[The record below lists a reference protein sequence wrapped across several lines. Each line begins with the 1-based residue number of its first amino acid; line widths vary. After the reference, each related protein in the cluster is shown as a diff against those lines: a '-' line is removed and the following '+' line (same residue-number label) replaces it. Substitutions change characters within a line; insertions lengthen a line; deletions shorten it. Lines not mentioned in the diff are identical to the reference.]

1 MNLDWEGLVVGFE
14 SRSHQITHFLD
25 RQTGDVVQV
34 VETRE
39 PGRHAELS
47 ASPRY
52 LALPRDRGERGAG
65 EMELFLGEIEDEKA
79 RADLR
84 AALGADDPAS
94 AYRDALRAHP
104 REESRFFQFKERRA
118 RERAEEWLAQMGI
131 PFEKKPPTVRAS
143 RDFPGG
149 HPPGR

>member
-25 RQTGDVVQV
+25 RETGDVIQV
-34 VETRE
+34 VEARD

-47 ASPRY
+47 SSSRY
-52 LALPRDRGERGAG
+52 AALPKDRGERGAG
-65 EMELFLGEIEDEKA
+65 EMELYLSEVENESA

-84 AALGADDPAS
+84 RALTAGDPAA
-94 AYRDALRAHP
+94 AYREALLAHP
-104 REESRFFQFKERRA
+104 QEEGKFFQFKQRRA
-118 RERAEEWLAQMGI
+118 RERAEEWLGSLGI
-131 PFEKKPPTVRAS
+131 AFERKAPVVKAA

-149 HPPGR
+149 TPPRR